1 MNILLLT
8 HTFSDKL
15 VGGEVRISWELA
27 RAIACQDKKNK
38 IYLVSSFIDKEI
50 KNLPKNLKV
59 YQAPFCHLS
68 SSMDKSNML
77 RIFFYSLILIF
88 FKKIK
93 IIHLISTNGPCPFS
107 RFKFNRKFI
116 ESADIF
122 HDYHNLKIKDELQ
135 HDRKRK
141 NEGMKIFYHPNL
153 AEKLFDKFTNFFFK
167 IFSLNE
173 IYPKNTDA
181 FACRSSKLIDYLKKK
196 KYKSKLV
203 YIPNGVNLNDFT
215 PRDNMIKDSKFTF
228 LFVGKL
234 NKTKGLL
241 YLFKAYKK
249 LKQEKNE
256 IQLILVGGGALST
269 FKEIEKKANGISDIY
284 FLGEKKLSEIKDYY
298 QLCDCFVMPSLSE
311 GFGIANLEAMASG
324 KPVISTKVGGIVD
337 VIRDKKTG
345 FLIEPANERELYL
358 AMKKILENKNL
369 KKKMGEAGRK
379 RVKEN
384 FSWGMIANNL
394 LNLYKE
400 LI

>member
-15 VGGEVRISWELA
+15 IGGEVRISWELS
-27 RAIACQDKKNK
+27 RALAYQNKNNK

-68 SSMDKSNML
+68 SSMNKSNML
-77 RIFFYSLILIF
+77 RIFFYSLFLIF
-88 FKKIK
+88 LKRIE

-122 HDYHNLKIKDELQ
+122 HDYHNSKIKNELL

-141 NEGMKIFYHPNL
+141 NEGMKIFYRPNL
-153 AEKLFDKFTNFFFK
+153 FEKLFDKFTDFFFK
-167 IFSLNE
+167 IFDLNE
-173 IYPKNTDA
+173 IYPKSTDA
-181 FACRSSKLIDYLKKK
+181 FACRASKLIDYLKKE

-215 PRDNMIKDSKFTF
+215 PKDSMVRDSKFTF

-234 NKTKGLL
+234 NKTKGLI

-249 LKQEKNE
+249 LKQENNRIK
-256 IQLILVGGGALST
+256 LILIGSGASTT
-269 FKEIEKKANGISDIY
+269 FKEIEKKANGIPDIY

-324 KPVISTKVGGIVD
+324 KPVISTKVGGIID
-337 VIRDKKTG
+337 VIKDGETG
-345 FLIEPANERELYL
+345 LLVKPANERELYL
-358 AMKKILENKNL
+358 AMKKILGNENL
-369 KKKMGEAGRK
+369 KKEMGEAGRK
-379 RVKEN
+379 RVEEN
-384 FSWGMIANNL
+384 FSWDLIARNL
-394 LNLYKE
+394 LNLYKK